1 MKANK
6 TKAGILAV
14 ILTVAL
20 MLSLFSVCAFAET
33 EAGSASASESVA
45 ASASASVTPT
55 ASASE
60 SGTAS
65 GSASASPSA
74 TASGTATTAPSATKS
89 AAEIA
94 AEQEKA
100 NKRID
105 MIISLSILA
114 VIIVICVILFILQ
127 KEKVLKYLR
136 GLNSERKKIVWFP
149 WNQTVKSTLVV
160 LIVVVIC
167 AAAIGLLDFAFS
179 KGLIA
184 LGKIFR

>member
-33 EAGSASASESVA
+33 EAGSASAS
-45 ASASASVTPT
+45 ASVTAT

-114 VIIVICVILFILQ
+114 VIIVICVILFILK

-149 WNQTVKSTLVV
+149 WNQTVKSTLVA